1 MNGSDVLLFV
11 DGVAV
16 GSQRGVEFSEDTAEI
31 DVSNKQAGRAQRVIA
46 GRYSASVS
54 LDALY
59 VPDDTGYQSLQ
70 SAMRN
75 GTAVTVV
82 KTESGVTI
90 ESASAIVTSLSERDP
105 DQDASTISCDLTIDG
120 EWTAGS

>member
-1 MNGSDVLLFV
+1 MNGTDILIFI

-16 GSQRGVEFSEDTAEI
+16 GSQRDVTFQENTAEI
-31 DVSNKQAGRAQRVIA
+31 DVSNKQAGRAQKVIP

-59 VPDDTGYQSLQ
+59 VPDDTAYQSLQ
-70 SAMRN
+70 TAMRDGLAVSVVRTEN
-75 GTAVTVV
+75 GATT
-82 KTESGVTI
+82 
-90 ESASAIVTSLSERDP
+90 ESASAIVTSLSETGP
-105 DQDASTISCDLTIDG
+105 DQDAATVSCDLTIDG